1 MKTWLPW
8 VLFIA
13 AVGLGLFA
21 YDTMRADRAAVRAA
35 LQASESA
42 NAALKEDLR
51 AVSARVEASEAARA
65 AEAQAAAK
73 REAVFLSELA
83 RIRTATPQQ
92 LVDDG
97 ARLLEASDITTD
109 GRSVTMGVETWRKAV
124 TVMLSEET
132 YRTSREPSWK
142 ALAARDAET
151 IAALKEGA
159 ILADKRAAGL
169 EATIRDLSRLTS
181 PRLATLQKALYAGA
195 GFALGTLVEKV
206 ASRRTP

>member
-1 MKTWLPW
+1 MKNALPW
-8 VLFIA
+8 TLLVV
-13 AVGLGLFA
+13 AVGVGLFA
-21 YDTMRADRAAVRAA
+21 YDTTRADRAAVRAA
-35 LQASESA
+35 LKASEAS

-51 AVSARVEASEAARA
+51 AISVRVAASEAARI

-73 REAVFLSELA
+73 REAVFIAELA

-124 TVMLSEET
+124 AVLVNEEA

-151 IAALKEGA
+151 IAALKEAA
-159 ILADKRAAGL
+159 IIEAKRTASL
-169 EATIRDLSRLTS
+169 EASVRDLSRLTA
-181 PRLATLQKALYAGA
+181 PRFTTLEKALYAGA
-195 GFALGTLVEKV
+195 GFALGMLAEKV
-206 ASRRTP
+206 VR